1 MKVSVPVNCKSKPK
15 RNRHLI
21 DSFISLSHLSD
32 SANSNNINKWMIK
45 KEITEKKRTNR
56 FEVFKVLYKTIVWL
70 IRLWDFENHLNLTL
84 SQSRNNLSIIKSV
97 FEFKISNQKSKSN
110 GTFQWNDCL
119 FQINQIQ
126 IHETHIWLVIKSI
139 DELVNCHSWL
149 VGLKSKVDF

>member
-1 MKVSVPVNCKSKPK
+1 
-15 RNRHLI
+15 
-21 DSFISLSHLSD
+21 
-32 SANSNNINKWMIK
+32 MIE
-45 KEITEKKRTNR
+45 KEITREKGKNKPIWSIQSTLQNDS
-56 FEVFKVLYKTIVWL
+56 L
-70 IRLWDFENHLNLTL
+70 INWLWDFENHLKLTL
-84 SQSRNNLSIIKSV
+84 SQSINNLSIIKSV

-126 IHETHIWLVIKSI
+126 IHKTHIWLVIKSI